1 MSDMLASPDTLEK
14 GAHNY
19 PHKPTDFPFMII
31 AFSKMLFRG
40 LAQTA
45 SSIHADLQQ
54 IDAQTDIMEKKTDQ
68 SVARF
73 NQNSARIQ
81 EFQDHLESAMSKFD
95 DLENR
100 SRCYNFRI

>member
-19 PHKPTDFPFMII
+19 PHKPTDFPSMII

-68 SVARF
+68 SLPELTKTQPEYR
-73 NQNSARIQ
+73 NSRTI
-81 EFQDHLESAMSKFD
+81 
-95 DLENR
+95 
-100 SRCYNFRI
+100 